1 MKKICMFI
9 LSALLLCTACQP
21 TPEVEFVVNKG
32 DDTVE
37 EKLAAV
43 QDGTAGE
50 GRQTFPDRWDEG
62 PVTEN
67 DQLTL
72 TARAEVIQKAD
83 GHYPVYRTRQHTVTQ
98 EEVVSLLEQLLPAP
112 TSVTIPVD
120 TKADW
125 QQSYQEWLDDLM
137 EQQAWV
143 TAGKPQVGMDRDEAM
158 MSAAEIDRIS
168 KEYQRLIA
176 EAPEAAETT
185 PVADFYGLKL
195 NEGARVYELA
205 DGSKATVEAMAYSS
219 FVSVDI
225 FKGCSGSGYIYYEMP
240 CWVVFFTWND
250 GQADL
255 VDNPQVMQ
263 EALILNAVDGSIVH
277 GEYGY

>member
-1 MKKICMFI
+1 MKRICMII
-9 LSALLLCTACQP
+9 LLTMVLFTGCQP

-37 EKLAAV
+37 EKLAAA

-112 TSVTIPVD
+112 TSVTIPVE

-137 EQQAWV
+137 EQ
-143 TAGKPQVGMDRDEAM
+143 
-158 MSAAEIDRIS
+158 
-168 KEYQRLIA
+168 
-176 EAPEAAETT
+176 
-185 PVADFYGLKL
+185 
-195 NEGARVYELA
+195 
-205 DGSKATVEAMAYSS
+205 
-219 FVSVDI
+219 
-225 FKGCSGSGYIYYEMP
+225 
-240 CWVVFFTWND
+240 
-250 GQADL
+250 
-255 VDNPQVMQ
+255 
-263 EALILNAVDGSIVH
+263 
-277 GEYGY
+277 